1 MINGVSTTSFRYIR
15 RGVLSTLL
23 LCALLS
29 IHIKPALAACV
40 SPGQI
45 LTNHQQGRI
54 DITQHIADEFNTH
67 RDWLVN
73 DFATNQVIPALQH
86 FTEQMSAVAMQQT
99 MAIGMFLD
107 AKHQL
112 ETQRLFQELQA
123 QAHKDYQPSTTFCA
137 FGTNVR
143 SLAHSESVGRYNAL
157 AQSQRQMAR
166 HLGKVNM
173 AGAANAAVDKLARWE
188 QFTNIYCDPTD
199 NNFLTGVANTGL
211 SSICNVPIGTDATN
225 TTNDHPRNRINMDI
239 DYTRAIENVRTLDI
253 ARAQDIG
260 SEDEID
266 IQALGN
272 NLYGHNILFRDI
284 SRANILEGDKPKLY
298 LALRSIAAKRS
309 VAENSFNNIVG
320 MKSLGSG
327 SDLFTPPGS
336 TSTINTDFYIGAILK
351 ELGIPDSEIAN
362 YSYDGSNNNNNVH
375 FSYYAQLEILAKK
388 IYQNPDFYANLYD
401 KPANVKRIGTAL
413 KAIDLMLDRA
423 IYESQLRQEM
433 AMSVLLSSRLRIRF
447 DDINKN
453 LK

>member
-1 MINGVSTTSFRYIR
+1 M
-15 RGVLSTLL
+15 
-23 LCALLS
+23 
-29 IHIKPALAACV
+29 AACA
-40 SPGQI
+40 SPGVI
-45 LTNHQQGRI
+45 LNNNVQGRI
-54 DITQHIADEFNTH
+54 DITQYIADEFNQH

-73 DFATNQVIPALQH
+73 DFATNQVIPALQR

-143 SLAHSESVGRYNAL
+143 SLAHSESVSRYNAL

-188 QFTNIYCDPTD
+188 QFTNIYCDPND
-199 NNFLTGVANTGL
+199 NNFIVGAANTGL
-211 SSICNVPIGTDATN
+211 SSICNVPIGTSSTN
-225 TTNDHPRNRINMDI
+225 PINDYPRNRVNIDI

-260 SEDEID
+260 SEHEID

-298 LALRSIAAKRS
+298 LSLRSIAAKRS
-309 VAENSFNNIVG
+309 VAENSFNSIVG
-320 MKSLGSG
+320 LKSMGNPAG
-327 SDLFTPPGS
+327 YFDPGR
-336 TSTINTDFYIGAILK
+336 NTNTYSYLAAVLK
-351 ELGIPDSEIAN
+351 ELGIPDAEILD
-362 YSYDGSNNNNNVH
+362 YTVDGGSWVD

-433 AMSVLLSSRLRIRF
+433 AMSVLLSSRLRLRF
-447 DDINKN
+447 NDINKN